1 MVDDTFDKIKR
12 YSVRL
17 SNFSD
22 NITNQISSLILCHRQ
37 GKLSVTTL
45 FDSYEPFLE
54 VCGLEFEGIEKDK
67 FDMYFIDLESLDS
80 DKIRVYTI
88 PKGKVDTPE
97 EINITGYYFDRS
109 GKKILEK
116 KYIGPTVYR
125 YDTEGK
131 LVGKDKEEWGG
142 QELWTGPREALEV
155 IKQADKIN
163 PPHFSRKVNK
173 DQSYAILC
181 RKP

>member
-1 MVDDTFDKIKR
+1 MVVDDTFNKIKR

-22 NITNQISSLILCHRQ
+22 NITNQISSLILCCRQ
-37 GKLSVTTL
+37 RKLSVITL
-45 FDSYEPFLE
+45 FNSYEPFLE
-54 VCGLEFEGIEKDK
+54 VCGMEFEGIEKNK
-67 FDMYFIDLESLDS
+67 FDTYFIDLESLDS

-88 PKGKVDTPE
+88 PKGLREQETT
-97 EINITGYYFDRS
+97 NLNGYYFDRN
-109 GKKILEK
+109 GKKIFEK
-116 KYIGPTVYR
+116 KYIGLDVYR
-125 YDTEGK
+125 YNIEGE
-131 LVGKDKEEWGG
+131 LVGEDKEEWGG
-142 QELWTGPREALEV
+142 RELWTGPQEALEV

-163 PPHFSRKVNK
+163 PPDFCRKVNK